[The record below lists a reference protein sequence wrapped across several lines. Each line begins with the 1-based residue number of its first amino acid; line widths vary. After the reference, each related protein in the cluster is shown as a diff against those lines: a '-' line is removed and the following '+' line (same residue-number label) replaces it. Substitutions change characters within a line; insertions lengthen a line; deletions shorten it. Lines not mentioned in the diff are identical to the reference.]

1 MSCLGV
7 RFSNLVITWCGMVAN
22 KQVCG
27 SEGMVV
33 GRAGT
38 LLLYALAIILFL
50 SFSFM
55 VFSVNSAC
63 A

>member
-1 MSCLGV
+1 MPPEIE
-7 RFSNLVITWCGMVAN
+7 RWQK

-38 LLLYALAIILFL
+38 LLLCALAIILFCLFIGSVSL
-50 SFSFM
+50 SGM
-55 VFSVNSAC
+55 SVPNGSPI
-63 A
+63 